1 MLVSK
6 SQGKVKKLP
15 KAKCC
20 VSKDRCKRCPIRML
34 KEGTLP
40 DGYTV
45 KKRKLIK
52 VDATKKSGKKKLPK
66 AA

>member
-1 MLVSK
+1 MS
-6 SQGKVKKLP
+6 KVKVKSLP
-15 KAKCC
+15 KSKCC

-40 DGYTV
+40 TGYTV

-52 VDATKKSGKKKLPK
+52 VDATTQSGKKRLSK